1 VESAARLSTLRL
13 KQSKELLMTS
23 ANRPSIS
30 FEFFPTKTEAGHEK
44 LLATARRLAEYKPDF
59 FSCTYGAGGSTRD
72 RTLNTVLQLDGEV
85 KVPTAPHLSCVGD
98 SKQELRELLNLY
110 KNAGI
115 KRIVAL
121 RGDLP
126 SGMGMASGELRY
138 ANELVEFIRAETG
151 DHFHIEIA
159 AYPEMH
165 PQARNFEDDL
175 ANFVRKARAGA
186 SSAITQYFFNADCY
200 FYFVERVRKLGV
212 ETPIVPGIMP
222 ITNYSKLARFS
233 DACGAEI
240 PRWMR
245 KQLESYGDDMDSIQ
259 AFGTQVISEMCE
271 KLLAGGAPGLH
282 FYTLNQAEPSL
293 AIWDNLGLSR

>member
-1 VESAARLSTLRL
+1 MLPSLE
-13 KQSKELLMTS
+13 
-23 ANRPSIS
+23 RPMSQERRYS
-30 FEFFPTKTEAGHEK
+30 FEFFPAKTEAGHEK
-44 LLATARRLAEYKPDF
+44 LMATARNLAAYQPDF

-72 RTLNTVLQLDGEV
+72 RTLQTVLQLDGEV

-98 SKQELRELLNLY
+98 SKAELRALLAYY
-110 KNAGI
+110 KDAGI
-115 KRIVAL
+115 QRIVAL

-151 DHFHIEIA
+151 DHFHIEVA
-159 AYPEMH
+159 AYPEVH
-165 PQARNFEDDL
+165 PQARSYESDL
-175 ANFVRKARAGA
+175 ANFVRKVKAGA
-186 SSAITQYFFNADCY
+186 SSAITQYFFNADSY

-212 ETPIVPGIMP
+212 DIPVVPGIMP

-240 PRWMR
+240 PRWIR
-245 KQLESYGDDMDSIQ
+245 KQLEAYADDAQSIQ
-259 AFGTQVISEMCE
+259 AFGEQVITEMCE
-271 KLLAGGAPGLH
+271 QLLQGGAPGLH

-293 AIWDNLGLSR
+293 AIWKNLNLPR

>member
-1 VESAARLSTLRL
+1 
-13 KQSKELLMTS
+13 MTS
-23 ANRPSIS
+23 LNRPSIS
-30 FEFFPTKTEAGHEK
+30 FEFFPTKTDAGHEK

-110 KNAGI
+110 KEAGI

-175 ANFVRKARAGA
+175 ANFVRKAQAGA

-222 ITNYSKLARFS
+222 ITNYNKLARFS

-240 PRWMR
+240 PRWVR

-293 AIWDNLGLSR
+293 AIWDNLRLSR

>member
-1 VESAARLSTLRL
+1 MSQERRF
-13 KQSKELLMTS
+13 
-23 ANRPSIS
+23 S

-44 LLATARRLAEYKPDF
+44 LMATARQLATYNPDF

-72 RTLNTVLQLDGEV
+72 RTVNTVLQLDGEI
-85 KVPTAPHLSCVGD
+85 KVSTAPHLSCVGD
-98 SKQELRELLNLY
+98 SKAELRELLDLY
-110 KNAGI
+110 KSNGI

-138 ANELVEFIRAETG
+138 ANELVAFIREESG

-175 ANFVRKARAGA
+175 ANFVRKAKAGA
-186 SSAITQYFFNADCY
+186 DSAITQYFFNADSY
-200 FYFVERVRKLGV
+200 FYFVERVRKMGV
-212 ETPIVPGIMP
+212 EIPVVPGIMP

-240 PRWMR
+240 PRWVR
-245 KQLESYGDDMDSIQ
+245 KQLEAYGDDIDSIQ
-259 AFGTQVISEMCE
+259 AFGQQVITEMCE
-271 KLLAGGAPGLH
+271 QLLQGGAPGLH
-282 FYTLNQAEPSL
+282 FYTLNQSEPSL
-293 AIWDNLGLSR
+293 AIWNNLKLPR

>member
-1 VESAARLSTLRL
+1 MSQERRY
-13 KQSKELLMTS
+13 
-23 ANRPSIS
+23 S

-44 LLATARRLAEYKPDF
+44 LMDVARQLATYNPDF

-72 RTLNTVLQLDGEV
+72 RTLNTVLQLDGEI

-98 SKQELRELLNLY
+98 SKAELRELLNLY

-138 ANELVEFIRAETG
+138 ANELVEFIRTETG

-165 PQARNFEDDL
+165 PQARNFEDDI
-175 ANFVRKARAGA
+175 ANFVRKAKAGA
-186 SSAITQYFFNADCY
+186 DSAITQYFFNADSY
-200 FYFVERVRKLGV
+200 FYFVERVQKLGV
-212 ETPIVPGIMP
+212 DIPVVPGIMP
-222 ITNYSKLARFS
+222 ITNYSKQARFS
-233 DACGAEI
+233 DACGAQI
-240 PRWMR
+240 PRWIR
-245 KQLESYGDDMDSIQ
+245 KQLESYGDDLESIQ
-259 AFGTQVISEMCE
+259 GFGEQVISRMCE
-271 KLLAGGAPGLH
+271 QLLAGGAPGLH

-293 AIWDNLGLSR
+293 AIWRNLKLSK

>member
-1 VESAARLSTLRL
+1 
-13 KQSKELLMTS
+13 MTS
-23 ANRPSIS
+23 SRPAIS
-30 FEFFPTKTEAGHEK
+30 FEFFPTKTDAGHEK
-44 LLATARRLAEYKPDF
+44 LIATARRLAEYQPDF

-98 SKQELRELLNLY
+98 STQQLRELLGLY
-110 KNAGI
+110 KSSGI
-115 KRIVAL
+115 NRIVAL

-138 ANELVEFIRAETG
+138 ANELVEFIRHETG

-159 AYPEMH
+159 AYPEVH
-165 PQARNFEDDL
+165 PQAGSFEDDL
-175 ANFVRKARAGA
+175 ANFVRKAKAGTD
-186 SSAITQYFFNADCY
+186 SAITQYFFNADCY

-212 ETPIVPGIMP
+212 NTPIIPGIMP

-233 DACGAEI
+233 DACGTEI
-240 PRWMR
+240 PRWIR
-245 KQLESYGDDMDSIQ
+245 KQLESYGDDMTSIQ
-259 AFGTQVISEMCE
+259 AFGEQVITEMCE

-293 AIWDNLGLSR
+293 AIWDNLNSTR

>member
-1 VESAARLSTLRL
+1 MSQERRY
-13 KQSKELLMTS
+13 
-23 ANRPSIS
+23 S

-44 LLATARRLAEYKPDF
+44 LLNVARQLASCHPDF

-98 SKQELRELLNLY
+98 SKAELRELLDIY
-110 KNAGI
+110 RKAGI
-115 KRIVAL
+115 RRIVAL

-126 SGMGMASGELRY
+126 SGMGLASGELRH
-138 ANELVEFIRAETG
+138 ANELVEFIRSETG
-151 DHFHIEIA
+151 DHFHIEVA

-175 ANFVRKARAGA
+175 TNFVRKAQAGA
-186 SSAITQYFFNADCY
+186 DSAITQYFFNADCY

-212 ETPIVPGIMP
+212 EIPVVPGIMP

-240 PRWMR
+240 PRWVR
-245 KQLESYGDDMDSIQ
+245 KQLEAYGDDIDSIQ
-259 AFGTQVISEMCE
+259 AFGEQVISEMCE

-293 AIWDNLGLSR
+293 AIWNNLGLPRQA